1 MPTWKIADKLAF
13 VDGMITVEI
22 NIDLTVYP
30 ERLRRAQYQ
39 LGTMV
44 LESCRA
50 HMPLNTGSLQQR
62 SFYYS
67 NDREVVFPGPY
78 ARYQYG
84 GVAMVDSVTGKGPAL
99 IQDKNGAEVGYR
111 FRKGATLVPTERRLK
126 YTQPEAEAEWFMF
139 AKNKHLPEWIAK
151 CDEIIKGGS

>member
-50 HMPLNTGSLQQR
+50 HMP
-62 SFYYS
+62 
-67 NDREVVFPGPY
+67 
-78 ARYQYG
+78 
-84 GVAMVDSVTGKGPAL
+84 
-99 IQDKNGAEVGYR
+99 
-111 FRKGATLVPTERRLK
+111 
-126 YTQPEAEAEWFMF
+126 
-139 AKNKHLPEWIAK
+139 
-151 CDEIIKGGS
+151 